1 MIVCLPPFPPE
12 NLISREG
19 FDRPVPHQPA
29 IIDRR
34 ENEEINQ
41 SSWMMWTEDKI
52 CPILQVVPICANF
65 VRRRGSTCI
74 SGIQSA

>member
-29 IIDRR
+29 INDRR
-34 ENEEINQ
+34 ENEEI
-41 SSWMMWTEDKI
+41 
-52 CPILQVVPICANF
+52 ILDVDRGQNMSDPPSVPNLCQFRKAK
-65 VRRRGSTCI
+65 GLYLY
-74 SGIQSA
+74 